1 MGKQQT
7 VVRYAAGGVI
17 LASLALNAGLAIQLY
32 SRNKAKPAPAPAAE
46 PPKPVPAPQPQPK
59 PPVAAAPEPLRILST
74 RYDADN
80 SRFEIRF
87 SAPPQ
92 PEKAAEFLSVTPP
105 LALNVNSSGDRWYIS
120 AGFEPGKFYQFTVK
134 QGLPAAGGA
143 PPLERTERPGF
154 IASELPP
161 RINFLSNGS
170 FFPVSGSVWEL
181 PVETVNTGKVKVEL
195 SQVYP
200 NRLLDFLQS
209 PWSDCSRS
217 LRTVTLDAPAARN
230 RSNCIALPFDALGL
244 KRVPGVYQLRI
255 SSPDASRSDSRLV
268 VLTDLALQAVAG
280 EREVGFAVRSLAGNR
295 PVSGAVVQLYSRKLQ
310 PLGEAETD
318 AGGFGK
324 IEFEPLA
331 DPDDQPA
338 LLVAIQGED
347 VTYLPFSEL
356 NRSDLRKADRGLP
369 VARQAGYGAFLF
381 PERGICRPGETIG
394 VFGYLRD
401 AGKLNAAGGVPLVL
415 EVTAPSGKLFCSRPV
430 TGSASGFYQTGVEIP
445 AGAATGA
452 YSVRLRAPGEDRAA
466 AQCYG
471 STRFLVGEYVP
482 DQLKM
487 EFRAEKETLAPGET
501 LRVKGRVD
509 YYFGIPLESGPVI
522 LNVREAVA
530 EFRPQD
536 WRGFTFGTRA
546 AVERSSARTFRSSGE
561 VSRGAFNDSFEIPE
575 LAYKPVLPVE
585 IVAVAT
591 ARPPAGR
598 SVSGTVRALCH
609 YRDHYLGLQDGG
621 AQGKR
626 RVFRIAAVTPDGKP
640 YELKEPALSGIL
652 IRRDWDYRLVEED
665 GRWNYQWQQFQQ
677 EFPARKLALV
687 PEGRG
692 IYRCEIEMPQ
702 EGDFTLRVADKA
714 GDLLAETEFWH
725 YAGESGERSR
735 NPSVLAF
742 ELDAESC
749 QPGETVQFAFNAPAA
764 GEAVVTAG
772 ADRIRSI
779 TSHRVKAGRN
789 AIEIPVPADLAQGTY
804 FAGVTVVTD
813 PSDDPKIPKRL
824 SGLVRIP
831 VDQNSRRL
839 DVKLHAPAVS
849 RPGEAVTVRAEVS
862 DFAGQPVPAEL
873 QLWAVDRGILALTDW
888 KTPDPWKFFFGEVNC
903 PFRFGDTYRQLYPA
917 LQVVDGRIGG
927 GDKLAGF
934 LSPFAAALK
943 APAVVA
949 MRTVSVPASGSGEYQ
964 LQLPDHTGALLLMA
978 IASDKEQTGSAER
991 ELVLREPATVQIAAP
1006 RAVAPQDEFQL
1017 ALTCFNHEL
1026 AQSAADWSITVEGAL
1041 EPVAAASGK
1050 LELAKGERRVVTIPV
1065 RASKLPGAVTVR
1077 AELKLGGTVV
1087 RGSESFT
1094 VRPPRQAEN
1103 RTVIHTVEPGRSAT
1117 FDTAHPDFDLT
1128 FGKAAV
1134 EIGSP
1139 ALSVAGA
1146 LRWLNEY
1153 PYGCLEQTVAGAFP
1167 FLAVKPLEEAGI
1179 LPAGFGADADL
1190 KLRSALARIQ
1200 AMRRY
1205 DGCYSM
1211 WPGERASW
1219 MAGSFFAW
1227 HFLLEAEQAGYPLP
1241 EEEKRQ
1247 IVTLLRRYVNDRGNS
1262 AEERGY
1268 ACYLL
1273 ALADPASAE
1282 APARA
1287 VISENPELF
1296 SRFLAG
1302 AALIR
1307 ANFAADGARVI
1318 GPLLNHPF
1326 HLYSRRS
1333 GGALDSEERRLGLAL
1348 WILGDL
1354 APENPAVTRLAAL
1367 LQQKIRPEGEWGSTQ
1382 NNAWAALGL
1391 SRWAARHAKGACK
1404 GTLQVSGQPD
1414 RTLDGGSALRADFAV
1429 PAKFTV
1435 VNSGEAPLYVYVSSR
1450 GLPKEG
1456 REVAGGFTIRRE
1468 YFDADGKPVRCCN
1481 SGDLLEARITVTAAA
1496 GCENI
1501 VISDLLPGG
1510 LEIEDERLATR
1521 NAVFDKRV
1529 DSGVDA
1535 RMLERRDDRFLLFG
1549 DIHAGKAV
1557 VTYRVRAVQ
1566 RGRFAIPAVQ
1576 IESMY
1581 RPELKAVSVTDGLF
1595 EVK

>member
-17 LASLALNAGLAIQLY
+17 LASLALNAVLALQLH
-32 SRNKAKPAPAPAAE
+32 SRNRPEQTPVPAAE
-46 PPKPVPAPQPQPK
+46 PPEPVPAPPPEQP
-59 PPVAAAPEPLRILST
+59 APEPLRILST
-74 RYDADN
+74 RYDAEN

-87 SAPPQ
+87 SAPPR
-92 PEKAAEFLSVTPP
+92 PEKAADFLDVTPP
-105 LALNVNSSGDRWYIS
+105 LALNVSTGGDRWYIS

-134 QGLPAAGGA
+134 QGLPAADGT
-143 PPLERTERPGF
+143 PPLARAERPGF
-154 IASELPP
+154 IAADLPP
-161 RINFLSNGS
+161 RLNFLSGGS
-170 FFPVSGSVWEL
+170 FFPVYGSVWEL

-209 PWSDCSRS
+209 PWSDSSRS
-217 LRTVTLDAPAARN
+217 FRTVTLDAPAARN

-255 SSPDASRSDSRLV
+255 SSPDAPRGDSRLV

-295 PVSGAVVQLYSRKLQ
+295 PVSGAAVQLYSRKLQ
-310 PLGEAETD
+310 LLGEAETD
-318 AGGFGK
+318 AQGFGK

-331 DPDDQPA
+331 DSDDQPA

-347 VTYLPFSEL
+347 VTYLPFSDL

-369 VARQAGYGAFLF
+369 VSRQAGYGAFLF

-394 VFGYLRD
+394 IFGYLRD
-401 AGKLNAAGGVPLVL
+401 AEKLNAAGGVPLVL

-430 TGSASGFYQTGVEIP
+430 TGSASGFYQDKVEIP

-452 YSVRLRAPGEDRAA
+452 YSVRLRAPGEDRAT
-466 AQCYG
+466 AQSYG

-487 EFRAEKETLAPGET
+487 EFRTEKERLAPGET
-501 LRVKGRVD
+501 LRVKGRVA
-509 YYFGIPLESGPVI
+509 YYFGVPLESGPVT

-530 EFRPQD
+530 EFKPQD

-546 AVERSSARTFRSSGE
+546 AVERSSARIFRSSGE
-561 VSRGAFNDSFEIPE
+561 VSRGEFDGSFELPK
-575 LAYKPVLPVE
+575 LGYNPVLPVE

-598 SVSGTVRALCH
+598 SVSGTVRVLCH

-621 AQGKR
+621 AQGNR
-626 RVFRIAAVTPDGKP
+626 RVFRIASVTPDGKP
-640 YELKEPALSGIL
+640 YELKDTALSGIL
-652 IRRDWDYRLVEED
+652 IRNDWDYRLVEDD
-665 GRWNYQWQQFQQ
+665 GRWNYQWQQLQQ
-677 EFPARKLALV
+677 EFPARQLALV

-692 IYRCEIEMPQ
+692 IYRCEIEMPR
-702 EGDFTLRVADKA
+702 EGSFTLRLADNA
-714 GDLLAETEFWH
+714 GDLPAETEFWH

-749 QPGETVQFAFNAPAA
+749 QPGETVQAAFNAPAT
-764 GEAVVTAG
+764 GEAVITAG
-772 ADRIRSI
+772 ADRLRSI
-779 TSHRVKAGRN
+779 TSCRVKAGRN
-789 AIEIPVPADLAQGTY
+789 TVEIPIPADLAQGSY
-804 FAGVTVVTD
+804 FAGVTIVTD

-824 SGLVRIP
+824 FGLVRIP
-831 VDQNSRRL
+831 VDQNARRL
-839 DVKLHAPAVS
+839 DVKLDAPAVA
-849 RPGEAVTVRAEVS
+849 RPGAAVTVRAKVS

-903 PFRFGDTYRQLYPA
+903 PFRFGDTYAQLYPA
-917 LQVVDGRIGG
+917 LRVVDGRIGG
-927 GDKLAGF
+927 GDRLAGF

-943 APAVVA
+943 TPAVVA

-964 LQLPDHTGALLLMA
+964 LQLPAHTGALLLMA

-1006 RAVAPQDEFQL
+1006 RAVAPRDEFQL
-1017 ALTCFNHEL
+1017 ALTSFNHEL

-1041 EPVAAASGK
+1041 EPVAASGR
-1050 LELAKGERRVVTIPV
+1050 LELAQGMRQVVTIPV
-1065 RASKLPGAVTVR
+1065 RAVSTPGPVTVH

-1087 RGSESFT
+1087 RSSESFT

-1103 RTVIHTVEPGRSAT
+1103 RTAIHTVEPGKSAT
-1117 FDTAHPDFDLT
+1117 FDTAHPDFELT
-1128 FGKAAV
+1128 LGKAAV

-1139 ALSVAGA
+1139 ALSIAGA

-1179 LPAGFGADADL
+1179 LPAGFSADADL

-1200 AMRRY
+1200 TMRKY
-1205 DGCYSM
+1205 DGSYSM

-1219 MAGSFFAW
+1219 VAGSFFAW
-1227 HFLLEAEQAGYPLP
+1227 HFLLEAEQNGYPLP

-1247 IVTLLRRYVNDRGNS
+1247 IVTQLRRYVNNRGNP
-1262 AEERGY
+1262 AEERSY

-1307 ANFAADGARVI
+1307 ANFAADGAKVI

-1326 HLYSRRS
+1326 HLCSRSS
-1333 GGALDSEERRLGLAL
+1333 GGSLDSEERRLGLAL

-1354 APENPAVTRLAAL
+1354 APENPILPRLAAQ
-1367 LQQKIRPEGEWGSTQ
+1367 LQRKIRPEGEWGSTQ

-1391 SRWAARHAKGACK
+1391 SRWAARHAKGTCK
-1404 GTLQVSGQPD
+1404 GTLQVSGRPD
-1414 RTLDGGSALRADFAV
+1414 RTLDGGSALRAEFTV

-1435 VNSGEAPLYVYVSSR
+1435 ANGGEAPLYVYVNSR
-1450 GLPKEG
+1450 GLPKESK
-1456 REVAGGFTIRRE
+1456 EAADGFTIRRE
-1468 YFDADGKPVRCCN
+1468 YFDADGKPVTSCN
-1481 SGDLLEARITVTAAA
+1481 SGDLLEARLTVTAAA

-1510 LEIEDERLATR
+1510 LEIKDERLATR
-1521 NAVFDKRV
+1521 SAVFDKRAG
-1529 DSGVDA
+1529 SGVDI

-1549 DIHAGKAV
+1549 DIHAGKAA

-1581 RPELKAVSVTDGLF
+1581 RPELKAVSVTGGFF